1 MNFSKDCLG
10 MSVDFVA
17 VKSRSEFPDLL
28 PFEKKVVRPLQ
39 RRVKLVLAM
48 FGASCRVCLSSLPQ
62 FDFCVFVVMMILAT
76 A

>member
-1 MNFSKDCLG
+1 MNFSKDCAG
-10 MSVDFVA
+10 MSVDFGT

-28 PFEKKVVRPLQ
+28 PFETKVFSPLQ
-39 RRVKLVLAM
+39 RRAKLALAM

-62 FDFCVFVVMMILAT
+62 FDCFVLAAMVVLAT